1 MSALGVN
8 RLLICAGLVAASGC
22 VTHEVREVPV
32 PIKPPTLCITPCE
45 WSREVP
51 ATNGALAESWR
62 ERGEALECM
71 EARQQC
77 IRELAP

>member
-1 MSALGVN
+1 MPT
-8 RLLICAGLVAASGC
+8 LLTSGC
-22 VTHEVREVPV
+22 VTREIREVPV
-32 PIKPPTLCITPCE
+32 PIKPPSLCVTACP

-51 ATNGALAESWR
+51 ATNGALAEAWR

-77 IRELAP
+77 IRDMVANP